1 MALLRVFANR
11 LIQPELLDHALP
23 DEARLNLADLV
34 RINRNLGGHSTIRG
48 MLAQVVPPDDKFTL
62 LDIGAASGD
71 TARLIL
77 QLYPRAYVTSLD
89 YSPVNLEAAPPSKL
103 IADAFELPFLPGSFD
118 YVLCSLFLHHFSDEQ
133 VVGLLQ
139 SFYHAAKRA
148 LLVCDLERHI
158 VSYYFLPLTKWLFG
172 WQRITL
178 HDGPVSVRA
187 AFRSD
192 ELLTLANRAGIRD
205 ARVSVHRPAFR
216 LSLIAKKT
224 GLLTAPLAADDED
237 RWALGGR
244 CPPEAPR
251 SFRVHA
257 PNR

>member
-1 MALLRVFANR
+1 VPLLPLFANR
-11 LIQPELLDHALP
+11 LIKPELLDHAPP

-34 RINRNLGGHSTIRG
+34 RINHNFGGHSTIRK
-48 MLAQVVPPDDKFTL
+48 MLAQVVTKDDKFTL

-71 TARLIL
+71 TAHLVQR
-77 QLYPRAYVTSLD
+77 LYPRASVTNLD

-133 VVGLLQ
+133 VVDLLQ
-139 SFYHAAKRA
+139 SFYSAARRA

-158 VSYYFLPLTKWLFG
+158 VSYCFLPLTKWFFR

-187 AFRSD
+187 AFRSN
-192 ELLTLANRAGIRD
+192 ELLDLASRAGIRD

-216 LSLIAKKT
+216 LSLIAKKNQNCEN
-224 GLLTAPLAADDED
+224 GMI
-237 RWALGGR
+237 GR
-244 CPPEAPR
+244 G
-251 SFRVHA
+251 
-257 PNR
+257 

>member
-1 MALLRVFANR
+1 VPLLRVFANR
-11 LIQPELLDHALP
+11 LIKPELLDHAPP

-34 RINRNLGGHSTIRG
+34 RINSNFGGHATIRK

-71 TARLIL
+71 TARLL
-77 QLYPRAYVTSLD
+77 RRLYPRASVTSLD

-103 IADAFELPFLPGSFD
+103 IADAFDLPFLPGSFD

-133 VVGLLQ
+133 VVRLLRGFCGL
-139 SFYHAAKRA
+139 ARRG

-158 VSYYFLPLTKWLFG
+158 VSYYFLPLTKWFFG

-178 HDGPVSVRA
+178 HDGPVSVQA

-192 ELLTLANRAGIRD
+192 ELLRLANKAGIRD
-205 ARVSVHRPAFR
+205 AQVSVHRPAFR
-216 LSLIAKKT
+216 LSLIAKKNQDCGNGAT
-224 GLLTAPLAADDED
+224 SRG
-237 RWALGGR
+237 
-244 CPPEAPR
+244 
-251 SFRVHA
+251 
-257 PNR
+257 